1 QKLKKGVDVD
11 DWRFVFHR
19 IFNFHY
25 KFIKTRPKMDSIATD
40 SGKIVK
46 MEVDYTSTCDEK
58 IPECHKLVKSGKL
71 HDALDQLLA
80 LEKQTRTGADMIS
93 TGRVLVAICQIC
105 KEAKNWAA
113 LNEHITLLAKRR
125 SQLKQAVAKM
135 VQECCTYV
143 DETPDKETK
152 IKLIDTLRQV
162 TEGKIYVEVERARLT
177 HKLAKIREEEGNI
190 QEAANIIQ
198 ELQVET
204 YGSMEKREKV
214 ELILE
219 QMRLC
224 LAKQDYIRTQIISK
238 KINTKFFE
246 DEGTQDLKLKYYRL
260 MMEVDQHEGSY
271 LATCK
276 HYRAVLNTSSVMAV
290 PEERQAA
297 AQAVV
302 LYLILAPHD
311 NEQVDLTHRVL
322 ADKILEEIPLYKQLL
337 KLFTTPELIKWSG
350 LCELYEKELKNT
362 PVFSGNDKAAKRWTD
377 LKSRVVEH
385 NIRVMAKYYTR
396 IRISRIAELLDL
408 SPSETEEFLSQMVV
422 SKTVQAKTDRPAGVV
437 HFQQSKDPSD
447 VLNDWAHDL
456 SQLMQL
462 VNKTTHLINKEE
474 CVHKHLQATA

>member
-1 QKLKKGVDVD
+1 
-11 DWRFVFHR
+11 
-19 IFNFHY
+19 
-25 KFIKTRPKMDSIATD
+25 MESIATD

-46 MEVDYTSTCDEK
+46 MEVDYSSTCDEK
-58 IPECHKLVKSGKL
+58 IPECEKLAKSGKL

-105 KEAKNWAA
+105 KEAKNWNA
-113 LNEHITLLAKRR
+113 LNEHIVMLTKRR

-135 VQECCTYV
+135 VQECCSYV
-143 DETPDKETK
+143 DQTPDKDTM

-177 HKLAKIREEEGNI
+177 HKLAKLREDEGDI

-260 MMEVDQHEGSY
+260 MMDLDQHEGSY

-276 HYRAVLNTSSVMAV
+276 HYRAVLNTPSIQAS
-290 PEERQAA
+290 PEERQKSAK
-297 AQAVV
+297 AVV
-302 LYLILAPHD
+302 LYLILAPYD
-311 NEQVDLTHRVL
+311 NEQSDLTYRVI
-322 ADKILEEIPLYKQLL
+322 ADKVLEEIPLYKSLL

-350 LCELYEKELKNT
+350 LCELYEKELKST
-362 PVFSGNDKAAKRWTD
+362 PVFSGDDQATKRWAD

-396 IRISRIAELLDL
+396 IKITRMAQLLDL
-408 SPSETEEFLSQMVV
+408 SPAETEEFLSNMVV
-422 SKTVQAKTDRPAGVV
+422 NKTVQAKTDRPAGVV
-437 HFQQSKDPSD
+437 NFQQQKDPSD
-447 VLNDWAHDL
+447 VLNDWARDL
-456 SQLMQL
+456 SSLMQL

-474 CVHKHLQATA
+474 CVHKHLQATSA